1 MAQLICGGCRTLLM
15 HPRGATSVR
24 CACCH
29 TVNLVPG
36 TFFFRIKESHS
47 LLLKFSFSSWKPSS
61 YFSLSIFSYL
71 AFENIYCILTSIC
84 FTFFQQDLTLRFE
97 FPPHLPQ
104 KKNRKKEICCFRAD
118 EECLLCGRKK
128 KHLVDVNLC
137 RLDCGTFMKVIF
149 VIETPKL
156 SVWSDL
162 FFACLKHFNFC

>member
-1 MAQLICGGCRTLLM
+1 MWRLSHLTDASTWGNQCEMRLLSYGE
-15 HPRGATSVR
+15 P
-24 CACCH
+24 CARYLLLQKLK
-29 TVNLVPG
+29 N
-36 TFFFRIKESHS
+36 HS
-47 LLLKFSFSSWKPSS
+47 LIWKFSFSSWKPSS
-61 YFSLSIFSYL
+61 YFPLRIFSYL
-71 AFENIYCILTSIC
+71 AYENIYCILTSIC

>member
-1 MAQLICGGCRTLLM
+1 MQSQLVCSGCRTILLYPRGATNVCCAVCNALTPVPPPGMEMAQLICGGCRTLLM

-84 FTFFQQDLTLRFE
+84 FTFFQ
-97 FPPHLPQ
+97 
-104 KKNRKKEICCFRAD
+104 
-118 EECLLCGRKK
+118 
-128 KHLVDVNLC
+128 
-137 RLDCGTFMKVIF
+137 
-149 VIETPKL
+149 
-156 SVWSDL
+156 
-162 FFACLKHFNFC
+162 